1 MLTGIL
7 QSRHDVVHFSP
18 FIVRVFH
25 SWWFEVGHLLG
36 IYSIHHGM
44 KPIEPPRISSS
55 THAFIASFGAVLF
68 SGFIQFGRCE
78 VESYLSVL
86 SELNY

>member
-1 MLTGIL
+1 
-7 QSRHDVVHFSP
+7 
-18 FIVRVFH
+18 
-25 SWWFEVGHLLG
+25 
-36 IYSIHHGM
+36 M

-78 VESYLSVL
+78 VESYLTVL